1 MSEAK
6 SRKPYP
12 DVDPQPSFPEIE
24 RGVLDFWRRERIF
37 RSSVE

>member
-24 RGVLDFWRRERIF
+24 RGVLDFWRREDLPQLG
-37 RSSVE
+37 